1 MEYYSEIKRKGI
13 QCIPNGACISKAL
26 CWLREA
32 GPQRSCNGWFYLE
45 DFLEESKTVMMENQS
60 VATRGWGGEREVAWG
75 SFVDPEAVPYLDCGD
90 ANTNIYFKIC
100 GNIIPKNQ
108 FNCVVA

>member
-1 MEYYSEIKRKGI
+1 M
-13 QCIPNGACISKAL
+13 
-26 CWLREA
+26 
-32 GPQRSCNGWFYLE
+32 
-45 DFLEESKTVMMENQS
+45 
-60 VATRGWGGEREVAWG
+60 
-75 SFVDPEAVPYLDCGD
+75 DPEAVPYLDCGD